1 MPVETVSAVVGSE
14 SDGDRAVPESRV
26 TGQCLCGGV
35 SYYADGPIR
44 DVIYCHCSQCRRQTG
59 HFVAASAVERG
70 ALQFNHEATL
80 KWFRSSP
87 TAERG
92 FCGRCG
98 STLFWRSDTARH
110 VAVMAGSLDDPT
122 GIRAVAHIFVS
133 DKGDYYDI
141 ADGLDQ
147 HAGHDHGVVF
157 PPQ

>member
-1 MPVETVSAVVGSE
+1 MSETS
-14 SDGDRAVPESRV
+14 V

-35 SYYADGPIR
+35 QYYADGPVR

-59 HFVAASAVERG
+59 HVVAASAVAREQLKFSQD
-70 ALQFNHEATL
+70 AHL
-80 KWFRSSP
+80 KWYQSSE

-98 STLFWRSDTARH
+98 STLFWRNDRSRH
-110 VAVMAGSLDDPT
+110 VAVMAGSMDRPT
-122 GIRAVAHIFVS
+122 GIRAVAHIFVE

-141 ADGLDQ
+141 EDGLVQ
-147 HAGHDHGVVF
+147 HSGFDHGIVF